1 MKEYHNKKV
10 DVNDLLCVNQLLFSY
25 GFLAVKEEKSVHGVP
40 HETDHVRCECDQ
52 KQEKELVVLVTETIV
67 HKRAVMV
74 KALHALVAV
83 VAVHCVLGAQI
94 LTVDADVVQCNSS
107 FTSLSMSPKKSR
119 FMGTYPGSFSVRQ

>member
-1 MKEYHNKKV
+1 MVINVIGIWDWITSANLLDLRVELEQHDRSMEEHHDKKV

-83 VAVHCVLGAQI
+83 VAVTGVLGFQVLAD
-94 LTVDADVVQCNSS
+94 DAGVV
-107 FTSLSMSPKKSR
+107 
-119 FMGTYPGSFSVRQ
+119 